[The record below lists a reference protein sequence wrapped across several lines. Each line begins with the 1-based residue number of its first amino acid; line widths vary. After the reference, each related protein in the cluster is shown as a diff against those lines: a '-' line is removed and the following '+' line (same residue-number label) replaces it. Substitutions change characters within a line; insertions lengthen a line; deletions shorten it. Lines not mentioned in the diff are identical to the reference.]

1 MNDKKLAVV
10 VLAAGK
16 GSRMKSD
23 LPKAMMPV
31 CGKPMIRHILD
42 TVESMKADEVV
53 VVTSVDGD
61 LVRKEIAPHKYCIQ
75 EQQLGTGHAV
85 ACAKEALKGFDGKVL
100 VVYCD
105 HPIITRQTFERALKK
120 LDDGYSIVVLGF
132 HPADAARYG
141 RLKMKGD
148 ELERIVEYKDASE
161 EEKAIGFCNSGV
173 MAFDG
178 KVLFELLSKVK
189 SNNAAGEYYLTDTI
203 EIARAE
209 GLKCSAIETSTE
221 EVAGANTQEELA
233 QLEKYLQNRKQ
244 KL

>member
-42 TVESMKADEVV
+42 TVESMGTDEVV

-120 LDDGYSIVVLGF
+120 LDDGYSVVVLGF

-203 EIARAE
+203 EIARTE

-244 KL
+244 K